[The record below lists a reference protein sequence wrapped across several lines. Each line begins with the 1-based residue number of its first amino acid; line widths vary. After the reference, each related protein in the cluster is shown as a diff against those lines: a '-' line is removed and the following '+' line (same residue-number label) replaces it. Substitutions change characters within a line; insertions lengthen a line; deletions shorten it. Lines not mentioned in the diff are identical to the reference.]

1 MVKIQEWTDEEV
13 ERLKELYVSNRTFDE
28 IAEKFPSR
36 TDNAIRLKASR
47 LGLKRSLIWD
57 VIQIK
62 PLTYK
67 SGNKERSSG
76 YLMKCKTCGS
86 WIQVNADTYGNTGV
100 VSCGKC
106 GNYYQV
112 PSDL

>member
-1 MVKIQEWTDEEV
+1 MVRIQKWTDEEV
-13 ERLKELYVSNRTFDE
+13 RRIRELYTSNKTFDE

-47 LGLKRSLIWD
+47 LGLKRPILGDI
-57 VIQIK
+57 IQVK
-62 PLTYK
+62 PLSYK
-67 SGNKERSSG
+67 SGRNEESSG
-76 YLMKCKTCGS
+76 YLMKCKECGS
-86 WIQVNADTYGNTGV
+86 WIQVDEDAPGSTGI

-112 PSDL
+112 LSDL